1 MGLTITMVI
10 DHLLTVM
17 ILPVVVSNYFMALT
31 KMVIGVISP
40 YLSGPHHNSTY
51 NSGQTSSRPHT
62 SFYPKRWQIVGKIAG
77 YFREIEIVEMIE
89 SWLVNLPHPTYPHNY
104 NHGSLSFWN
113 HDWWNIFPWATAQQ
127 GAWNGCVGISA
138 DTSKYNERE
147 SLPELSS
154 LAMGLMKAFAKRGLK
169 CKAAAWAWIYLAQWM
184 TFIVGGEAAAR
195 KSSSCHREGA
205 EQIAEW

>member
-113 HDWWNIFPWATAQQ
+113 HVGEILLLRPPHNREHGLVVLGYLLTPQSTMSV
-127 GAWNGCVGISA
+127 GAC
-138 DTSKYNERE
+138 
-147 SLPELSS
+147 LS
-154 LAMGLMKAFAKRGLK
+154 
-169 CKAAAWAWIYLAQWM
+169 CP
-184 TFIVGGEAAAR
+184 V
-195 KSSSCHREGA
+195 
-205 EQIAEW
+205 